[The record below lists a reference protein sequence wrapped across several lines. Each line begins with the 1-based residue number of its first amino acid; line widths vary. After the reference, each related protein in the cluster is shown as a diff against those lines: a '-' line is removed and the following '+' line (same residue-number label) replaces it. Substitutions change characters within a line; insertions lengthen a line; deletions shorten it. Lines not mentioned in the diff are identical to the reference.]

1 MNTISSNLLSDTLN
15 LIQLAR
21 ETALDKGN
29 QSQAERL
36 SPVVTNLRN
45 LVKTT
50 QEPRLSTTST
60 SLMAQDDFR
69 TLISAAQQKPSQS
82 GQISQSSPTERN
94 QIINAMAAGGMG
106 DIDIARQMGMTRDEI
121 RLVLNLNQVSKSTM
135 EVYR

>member
-21 ETALDKGN
+21 ETALNKGN

-60 SLMAQDDFR
+60 GLMAQDDFR
-69 TLISAAQQKPSQS
+69 TLISAAQQKSPQS
-82 GQISQSSPTERN
+82 NQIPQSSPTERN

>member
-21 ETALDKGN
+21 ETALDRGN

-60 SLMAQDDFR
+60 GLMAQDDFR

-82 GQISQSSPTERN
+82 NQVPQSSPTERN